1 MRLSVMKKAAI
12 GSVLYSMAAMGLIY
26 YLSNDKAITISD
38 VAQDEVEESTVTGP
52 EEGKISDPEEEQAGL
67 SENKTVPRENRTA
80 SDEDNTA
87 KGTDIA
93 DPDKEAGPE
102 ENAEKTAEKTKK
114 PQDAGTGEEE
124 DKGEKLIFG
133 TGDSNSTYMRIPL
146 PEECKAEDIV
156 IENYYMNQE
165 LCILVGTADAD
176 FYEANAIS
184 GNLDMV
190 KKGLCEAANEGTDEK
205 GVKLRFSLT
214 GIFEYHTIL
223 ENHDLYVNFLSPR
236 EMYDK
241 IVVIDPYGGGSNAG
255 NEGNG
260 LSEKDITLQVAKKI
274 KEKLDESDIK
284 VYYTRMD
291 DSNPGEEDRVRLANE
306 TRADMYIRIQVDA
319 NEDSSVYGATTIYN
333 EDYFIPGFGSV
344 ELADI
349 LEREVVTSIKGKAL
363 GLTGAE
369 EEDYAVRSITVP
381 AAAVKVGCLTNKQEA
396 ILLGREEY
404 QDKIADGICNAV
416 QKVYEDKNQPGG

>member
-67 SENKTVPRENRTA
+67 SENKTVPHENRTA

-102 ENAEKTAEKTKK
+102 ENAEKTKK

-124 DKGEKLIFG
+124 DRGEKLIFG

>member
-1 MRLSVMKKAAI
+1 MRLNVMKKAAI

-26 YLSNDKAITISD
+26 YLSNDKVITISD

-102 ENAEKTAEKTKK
+102 ENAEKTKK

-124 DKGEKLIFG
+124 DRGEKLIFG